1 MSLSNR
7 RGAKNKGR
15 KYNAQL
21 HYTQTAF
28 IGLPP
33 SLTCTQGGREVESG
47 EITAEETTC
56 KRPDLIVSA
65 VVCGVLAADLI

>member
-15 KYNAQL
+15 NTTQL
-21 HYTQTAF
+21 HYTQMAF

-33 SLTCTQGGREVESG
+33 SLPREVESG
-47 EITAEETTC
+47 KITAEETT
-56 KRPDLIVSA
+56 RLANDLT
-65 VVCGVLAADLI
+65 

>member
-15 KYNAQL
+15 KYTVQL

-28 IGLPP
+28 IG
-33 SLTCTQGGREVESG
+33 QSG